1 MNYEQ
6 HNETFEYEMEKLK
19 QSLADPD
26 ITCVPMN
33 HIHNMWNEMNVIMKE
48 LDELDDRG
56 TNIPS
61 LTIAAIRLRAMIFI
75 IPENLNLDN
84 KAKEAQ
90 HDNHD
95 A

>member
-6 HNETFEYEMEKLK
+6 HNETFNHEMERLK
-19 QSLADPD
+19 ESLPDPE
-26 ITCVPMN
+26 IACLPMF
-33 HIHNMWNEMNVIMKE
+33 HIHEMWNQMSMIMKE

-75 IPENLNLDN
+75 IPENLNLEN
-84 KAKEAQ
+84 RAKEAQ
-90 HDNHD
+90 HDHYD